1 MLFMDINKI
10 VQLRLLKKDFNKLV
24 CDDIYS
30 VLFVDKENYLGYVDK
45 LLEVSS
51 LMHLDFEWDGIPTEE
66 ILHNRF
72 EHDSHCLFWNLNN
85 KPIGWAWSN
94 YAVTPTWEESIQ
106 TLNENEIYGGGAFL
120 SKKVDRPANS
130 GLIFYNLTF
139 DYWLNEMGNDCIYQ
153 YSDDW
158 NRVSSILSYK
168 NGFEQFNFIK

>member
-1 MLFMDINKI
+1 MDINKI

-106 TLNENEIYGGGAFL
+106 TLNEM
-120 SKKVDRPANS
+120 S
-130 GLIFYNLTF
+130 
-139 DYWLNEMGNDCIYQ
+139 NDCIYQ

-168 NGFEQFNFIK
+168 MVLSNLTLLSKNYGREH